1 MAWSTVR
8 PILIVWLVWLL
19 ALLVLQHAV
28 VNRFAIE
35 RPDRVLEWTPSDTSG
50 HDPARE
56 PTLTDP
62 FLNTQVAFDSEYYL
76 SIATVGYDDPLPGT
90 MRAPGSSEAIPLN
103 YAFFPAYPL
112 AIRAVAAPL
121 SVLGLTPVA
130 TATLAGVVI
139 SALGALGAMLALAD
153 IVRDRLGER
162 GGLRTAFYLLIFPTG
177 FFLAQVYTEGL
188 FLGLSFGSLALA
200 RRGRL
205 GWAAVLAALAV
216 WTRGIG
222 VLLVIPLAWV
232 WLGSLRASW
241 EADASP
247 PADESAVRRPPR
259 WRLASGAW
267 VLLPLV
273 AYLAWRIS
281 PLGDAFTTVEE
292 HYFGRRLFWFDASL
306 TGWASAWESIFGS
319 GPQTSLYYTLE
330 FAAAGI
336 GLAALVIIARR
347 YPELALYSAVVL
359 LVSMTVGY
367 PQSVQRYVL
376 AMPAIFL
383 ALGQLG
389 MNPAFDRSWTLVSLL
404 WMGLLVTLY
413 SFGFWVA

>member
-1 MAWSTVR
+1 VTWTTVR
-8 PILIVWLVWLL
+8 PILILWLAWL
-19 ALLVLQHAV
+19 AAVLVFQAAV
-28 VNRFAIE
+28 GNRFTIE

-50 HDPARE
+50 HDPEHE

-76 SIATVGYDDPLPGT
+76 SIATVGYDDPLPGV
-90 MRAPGSSEAIPLN
+90 MRPPGGGEDIPLN

-121 SVLGLTPVA
+121 SLLGMTPVA

-153 IVRDRLGER
+153 LVRDRLGER
-162 GGLRTAFYLLIFPTG
+162 EALRTAFYLLIFPTG

-200 RRGRL
+200 RRGHL
-205 GWAAVLAALAV
+205 GWAAVLAAPAV

-222 VLLVIPLAWV
+222 VLLVVPLAWA
-232 WLGSLRASW
+232 WLSYVRASRRT
-241 EADASP
+241 DASLS
-247 PADESAVRRPPR
+247 ADSAWRRLPWR
-259 WRLASGAW
+259 RLASGAW
-267 VLLPLV
+267 VLLPL
-273 AYLAWRIS
+273 AAFLAWRIS

-292 HYFGRRLFWFDASL
+292 RYFGRRLFWIDASL
-306 TGWASAWESIFGS
+306 AGWARAWESIFGAQ
-319 GPQTSLYYTLE
+319 PQTSLYYTLE

-336 GLAALVIIARR
+336 GLVASIIVAWR
-347 YPELALYSAVVL
+347 YPELAVYSALVL

-389 MNPAFDRSWTLVSLL
+389 GNAIFDRSWTVVSLL